1 MFIFCWFL
9 MLFDFR
15 LLIMLST
22 LNTQAGQ
29 ELDMSMKACTQ
40 VITIALFLALIF
52 RSLKPPL
59 DMGLLK

>member
-1 MFIFCWFL
+1 
-9 MLFDFR
+9 
-15 LLIMLST
+15 MLST
-22 LNTQAGQ
+22 LNTQAGRK
-29 ELDMSMKACTQ
+29 LDMSMKACTQ